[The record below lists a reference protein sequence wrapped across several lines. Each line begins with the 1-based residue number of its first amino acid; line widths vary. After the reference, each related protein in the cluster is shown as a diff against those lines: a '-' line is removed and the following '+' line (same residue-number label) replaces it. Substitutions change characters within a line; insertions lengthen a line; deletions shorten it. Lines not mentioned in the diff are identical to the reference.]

1 MDTLHTKTLP
11 FLVPFIGSFLA
22 THTLSP
28 IAPPPPPMGQSRL
41 TTPKRCYP
49 PPTLDFPLSL
59 QSQIP
64 QSHCREKKVEGRR
77 TVWNPTLCWTS
88 IPLARPKTLAPYCWR
103 VLKLRIWRSHTLQ
116 HHRRVHILWSRRIL
130 KLHMRPDFSN
140 CGYCNRSTHCTNVTL
155 DQSLTCKNLV
165 FLCWIQFL

>member
-41 TTPKRCYP
+41 TTPNGAIPHRPSTSLFPFSPKSHNPIVGKRKWK
-49 PPTLDFPLSL
+49 
-59 QSQIP
+59 
-64 QSHCREKKVEGRR
+64 REELCGTPRYVELR
-77 TVWNPTLCWTS
+77 
-88 IPLARPKTLAPYCWR
+88 YHWR
-103 VLKLRIWRSHTLQ
+103 VHILWSRRI
-116 HHRRVHILWSRRIL
+116 HILWSRRIL

-155 DQSLTCKNLV
+155 DQSLTCKKLV
-165 FLCWIQFL
+165 FLC